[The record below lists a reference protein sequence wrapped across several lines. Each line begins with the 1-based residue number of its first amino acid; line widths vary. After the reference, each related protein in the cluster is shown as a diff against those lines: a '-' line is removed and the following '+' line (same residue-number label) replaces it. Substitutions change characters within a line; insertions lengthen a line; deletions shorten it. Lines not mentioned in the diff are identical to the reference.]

1 MSVELISCIVVMSF
15 EFGLLTIDN
24 LKTVG
29 IRKCMHCKRFYIK
42 PLYHILKKIFL
53 NNEHN
58 GNALFARKMW
68 LKFRNLFTHILVA
81 VQHAKKK
88 WNIWKKNL
96 SELELKVSG
105 FLFSTQIIH
114 YFMSLNHSQPNSKI
128 LEYLGWFS
136 SEGRKSAPLLFSIV
150 KKD

>member
-1 MSVELISCIVVMSF
+1 MYALQKILHLTVISHSEIDFNFYNLSF
-15 EFGLLTIDN
+15 
-24 LKTVG
+24 
-29 IRKCMHCKRFYIK
+29 
-42 PLYHILKKIFL
+42 FL
-53 NNEHN
+53 NNERS

-81 VQHAKKK
+81 AQHAKKK
-88 WNIWKKNL
+88 WNIWKKIL

-114 YFMSLNHSQPNSKI
+114 YFMSLNSSQPNSKV
-128 LEYLGWFS
+128 LEYLVGFS